1 MRIDRML
8 AITIMLLNRDKIS
21 AKELSDKFEVN
32 VRTIY
37 RDIDALNLAG
47 IPVVSYPGNNGGFGI
62 MENYKIDRQYLSLD
76 DMSSI
81 LTALKSINNTLD
93 DNGIDIAIKKIENLI
108 PQNKRESLNETAVID
123 MLPWGVSDGIRDKLR
138 DVHNACAENKII
150 KFKYTSQQSTVTS
163 RTVEPMTI
171 ILKGTAWYL
180 FAYCRERADFRIFKV
195 TRMKDVE
202 KLSETF
208 VRRDATYKD
217 YIDTKPATVT
227 ATVNLK
233 LRFKKDFSGYVSGY
247 FDESTV
253 SVLENGDLCVNID
266 FPEDNWIAGWLL
278 SFGDMVEVLEPVRYR
293 TLLKTHA
300 ENILKIYQT

>member
-8 AITIMLLNRDKIS
+8 AITIMLLNRDRIS

-37 RDIDALNLAG
+37 RDIEALNLAG
-47 IPVVSYPGNNGGFGI
+47 IPVVSYQGNNGGFGI
-62 MENYKIDRQYLSLD
+62 LENYKIDRQYLSLG

-108 PQNKRESLNETAVID
+108 PQNRRESLNETAVID

-138 DVHNACAENKII
+138 DVHCACTENKII
-150 KFKYTSQQSTVTS
+150 KFKYTSSQSEVTS

-195 TRMKDVE
+195 ARMKDVE

-217 YIDTKPATVT
+217 YIDNKPVPDAVI
-227 ATVNLK
+227 VNFKLK
-233 LRFKKDFSGYVSGY
+233 FKKEFSGYISGY
-247 FDESTV
+247 FDESAV
-253 SVLENGDLCVNID
+253 SLLENGDLCVNID

-278 SFGDMVEVLEPVRYR
+278 SFGDMVEVMEPARYR
-293 TLLKTHA
+293 EMLKTYA
-300 ENILKIYQT
+300 GKILNIYQT